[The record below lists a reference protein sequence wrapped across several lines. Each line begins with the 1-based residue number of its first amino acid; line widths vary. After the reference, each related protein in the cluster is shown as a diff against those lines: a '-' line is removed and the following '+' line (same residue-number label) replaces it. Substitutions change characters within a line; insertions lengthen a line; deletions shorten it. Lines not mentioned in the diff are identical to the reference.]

1 MTLEQRSTKETIGKP
16 EKVGSKRGSDCLSVL
31 TQVLPTD
38 SELADPLAK
47 VVPLSRAL
55 HSRRDDETGL
65 QIREAMKIELL

>member
-1 MTLEQRSTKETIGKP
+1 MTLEQWSTKETIGKP

-38 SELADPLAK
+38 SELADPLAY
-47 VVPLSRAL
+47 
-55 HSRRDDETGL
+55 RRDDETGL